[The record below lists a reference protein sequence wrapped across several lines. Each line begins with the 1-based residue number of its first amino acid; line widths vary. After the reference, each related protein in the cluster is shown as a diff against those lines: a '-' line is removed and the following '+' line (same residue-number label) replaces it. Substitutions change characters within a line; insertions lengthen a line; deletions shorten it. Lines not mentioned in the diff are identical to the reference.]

1 MTYIKC
7 LEGDKQ
13 GKHGEEKLYGKK
25 KKKRER
31 GVVQEAFYKTKL
43 MLGPE
48 REEIILAT

>member
-25 KKKRER
+25 KKEGGLSR
-31 GVVQEAFYKTKL
+31 KL
-43 MLGPE
+43 SIRQNSCWDLKE
-48 REEIILAT
+48 KK

>member
-25 KKKRER
+25 KKKER
-31 GVVQEAFYKTKL
+31 GGLSRKL
-43 MLGPE
+43 SIRQNSCWDLKE
-48 REEIILAT
+48 KK

>member
-7 LEGDKQ
+7 REGDKQ

-25 KKKRER
+25 KKRG

>member
-13 GKHGEEKLYGKK
+13 GKYGEEKLYGKK
-25 KKKRER
+25 KKKRGR
-31 GVVQEAFYKTKL
+31 VQEAFYKTKL
-43 MLGPE
+43 ILGPE